1 VKNSRAIPEH
11 PEVRTDGGS
20 EQGKVSQYHVLG
32 LMLREL
38 RYLRSSADWD
48 ETTEEAFNDAIDGV
62 LVARARIRIHHIE
75 GDEDERDAVGGE
87 TDD

>member
-1 VKNSRAIPEH
+1 
-11 PEVRTDGGS
+11 
-20 EQGKVSQYHVLG
+20 
-32 LMLREL
+32 MLREL